1 MPTTFRCQNCG
12 REKPANYRLANQKYC
27 ADARCQRVRRRE
39 YQKNRLQADALY
51 RHQQVDC
58 RQAWRTKSSFARYQR
73 AYRDA
78 HPEYVKRNREQQRR
92 RNQQRRAPAPS
103 NPARLIVK
111 MNSCSSIESGI
122 YLLTPCQVNHPSE
135 VIVKMNSCMV
145 ELSVF
150 QQDISSAG
158 RRAIDCK

>member
-1 MPTTFRCQNCG
+1 MPITFRCQNCG
-12 REKPANYRLANQKYC
+12 REKPRNYRLTEQKYC
-27 ADARCQRVRRRE
+27 ADVECQQARRRE

-58 RQAWRTKSSFARYQR
+58 RRAWHIKRSLAGYQR
-73 AYRDA
+73 AYRA
-78 HPEYVKRNREQQRR
+78 SHPDYVRNNRQQQRW
-92 RNQQRRAPAPS
+92 RNPQRRSTAQTEPP
-103 NPARLIVK
+103 RMIVK

-150 QQDISSAG
+150 QQDAPWPS
-158 RRAIDCK
+158 RLAIDCK